1 MVKGSRKETTK
12 GGVIM
17 QAKDLVLK
25 ARDEYI
31 ATSQDEQFKKA
42 YEKVE
47 ELKRVIPEEDEE
59 QDKKSLTPKAFN
71 PDDHLVNYVMNKLLE
86 VARKEGG
93 NMFMGDSSYMNQF
106 IFEFYTDYD
115 QLAKTNQFMDNW
127 SMYIRGVSNTPAKK
141 KKEET
146 SDTSQSVDV
155 EAIKKEAI
163 KEYKEQEAKKKEEA
177 KAKAEA
183 EKEAKR
189 KALEE
194 AKKKEEEEA
203 NQNLGGLF
211 DLL

>member
-1 MVKGSRKETTK
+1 
-12 GGVIM
+12 M

-163 KEYKEQEAKKKEEA
+163 KEYKEQEAK
-177 KAKAEA
+177 AKAEA

>member
-1 MVKGSRKETTK
+1 
-12 GGVIM
+12 M

-31 ATSQDEQFKKA
+31 ASSQDEQFKKA
-42 YEKVE
+42 FEKVE
-47 ELKRVIPEEDEE
+47 ALRVKADDEVKELKGYE
-59 QDKKSLTPKAFN
+59 
-71 PDDHLVNYVMNKLLE
+71 PDDDLTNYVMNKLLE

-93 NMFMGDSSYMNQF
+93 NMFMGDSSCMNEF

-115 QLAKTNQFMDNW
+115 QLKTDNKNFSDKW

-194 AKKKEEEEA
+194 AKKKEEESES
-203 NQNLGGLF
+203 LGGLF

>member
-1 MVKGSRKETTK
+1 
-12 GGVIM
+12 M

-31 ATSQDEQFKKA
+31 ANSQDEQFKA
-42 YEKVE
+42 AFEKVE
-47 ELKRVIPEEDEE
+47 ELKRVISEEDEE
-59 QDKKSLTPKAFN
+59 QDKKSLTPKVFN

-93 NMFMGDSSYMNQF
+93 NMFMGDSSCMNQF

-127 SMYIRGVSNTPAKK
+127 SMYIRGVSNTPAKN

-146 SDTSQSVDV
+146 SDTSNVDV

-189 KALEE
+189 KAQEE

-211 DLL
+211 DL

>member
-1 MVKGSRKETTK
+1 
-12 GGVIM
+12 M

-31 ATSQDEQFKKA
+31 ANSQDEQFKKA
-42 YEKVE
+42 FEKVE
-47 ELKRVIPEEDEE
+47 ALRVEADDEVKELKGYE
-59 QDKKSLTPKAFN
+59 
-71 PDDHLVNYVMNKLLE
+71 PDDDLTNYVMNKLLE

-93 NMFMGDSSYMNQF
+93 NMFMGDSSCMNEF

-115 QLAKTNQFMDNW
+115 QLKTDNKNFSDNW

-146 SDTSQSVDV
+146 SDTSNVDV

>member
-1 MVKGSRKETTK
+1 
-12 GGVIM
+12 M

-25 ARDEYI
+25 ARNEYLEI
-31 ATSQDEQFKKA
+31 NQDEQFKKA
-42 YEKVE
+42 FEKVESLRVEADGEVE
-47 ELKRVIPEEDEE
+47 ELKGYE
-59 QDKKSLTPKAFN
+59 
-71 PDDHLVNYVMNKLLE
+71 PDDDLTNYVMNKLLE
-86 VARKEGG
+86 AARKEGG
-93 NMFMGDSSYMNQF
+93 NMFAGDSSCMNQF

-127 SMYIRGVSNTPAKK
+127 SMYIRGVSNTHAKK

-194 AKKKEEEEA
+194 AKKKEESS
-203 NQNLGGLF
+203 LGGLF

>member
-1 MVKGSRKETTK
+1 
-12 GGVIM
+12 M

-31 ATSQDEQFKKA
+31 AKSQDEQFKKA
-42 YEKVE
+42 FEKVEALRVEADGEVE
-47 ELKRVIPEEDEE
+47 ELKGYE
-59 QDKKSLTPKAFN
+59 
-71 PDDHLVNYVMNKLLE
+71 PDDDLTNYVMNKLLE
-86 VARKEGG
+86 AARKEGG
-93 NMFMGDSSYMNQF
+93 NMFMGDSSIMNEY

-115 QLAKTNQFMDNW
+115 QLKTDDKNFSDNW

-163 KEYKEQEAKKKEEA
+163 KEYKEAEAKKKEEA

-194 AKKKEEEEA
+194 AKKQEEESES
-203 NQNLGGLF
+203 LGGLF